1 MQRDRHRDGKI
12 RPDGGM
18 SSEYINQI
26 PWVGEQVLW
35 QVWQEEQVLEVKKEP
50 LVLGVAKVQPVQ
62 WSRGVGY
69 PEVQALVPAAGSLW
83 LQIEREDAVWC
94 GVQLHTHQFVVWELV
109 YQEWAGHP
117 LARKPVLVEVCF
129 SSWALEV
136 VPHQDLPP
144 AVERERQDGL
154 PQFWRLTAV
163 GLGGSGPTR

>member
-1 MQRDRHRDGKI
+1 M
-12 RPDGGM
+12 GGGD
-18 SSEYINQI
+18 QI

-83 LQIEREDAVWC
+83 
-94 GVQLHTHQFVVWELV
+94 QFVVWELV

-136 VPHQDLPP
+136 VPHQDLPLQL
-144 AVERERQDGL
+144 V
-154 PQFWRLTAV
+154 
-163 GLGGSGPTR
+163 